1 LNLSTF
7 VCVDVTLTYE
17 GKVMSNSYASL
28 ALELTTAV
36 DDERPVYIAGNF
48 CEWFPDIERF
58 RMQKVEPGKYRF
70 QFPPDFLFDKP
81 LEYKYTRGG
90 WDQVELD
97 SFGETP
103 QNRRV
108 RAKTKS
114 QKDFVPHWRKD
125 GRSFDPLLIPTVETV
140 AEQFEMPQL
149 GRTRRIRILLPH
161 DYYTSEKCYPVIY
174 LQDGQNLFE
183 DGSVYGNWEIDKKMA
198 ILAAQGKESVII
210 VAIDHA
216 DEDRLHEF
224 APYANPKFGKGSGK
238 KYANFIV
245 RTLKP
250 YIDKNY
256 RTRPERQH
264 TGVGGSSMGGLISIY
279 AGLMYPEVLGRLMIF
294 SPSLWVSEKIY
305 FDAIEFFNPMETK
318 IYVYAGGK
326 EGRYMIQSTER
337 LKEAVERQ
345 GWSPERLQL
354 KLSIDPKGEH
364 NETRWGKEFPKAIEW
379 LFFETR

>member
-1 LNLSTF
+1 
-7 VCVDVTLTYE
+7 
-17 GKVMSNSYASL
+17 MSNSYASL
-28 ALELTTAV
+28 ALELTTPV

-58 RMQKVEPGKYRF
+58 KMQKVEPGKYRF
-70 QFPPDFLFDKP
+70 QFPPDFLFDQP

-97 SFGETP
+97 SFGEAP
-103 QNRRV
+103 QNRKIR
-108 RAKTKS
+108 TKGTA

-125 GRSFDPLLIPTVETV
+125 GRAFDVRYVPTVETV
-140 AEQFEMPQL
+140 SEHFEIPQL
-149 GRTRRIRILLPH
+149 GRKRRVRVLLPH
-161 DYYTSEKCYPVIY
+161 DYYTSSKSYPVIY

-183 DGSVYGNWEIDKKMA
+183 DGSVYGNWEIDKRMA
-198 ILAAQGKESVII
+198 ILAGQGKGSLIV

-250 YIDKNY
+250 YIDKKY
-256 RTRPERQH
+256 RTRPERQF
-264 TGVGGSSMGGLISIY
+264 TGIGGSSMGGLISIY

-326 EGRYMIQSTER
+326 EGRFMVPSTER
-337 LKEAVERQ
+337 LKEAIERQ
-345 GWSPERLQL
+345 GWTPNRLRV
-354 KLSIDPKGEH
+354 KLSVDPKGEH
-364 NETRWGKEFPKAIEW
+364 TETRWGKEFPRAIEW
-379 LFFETR
+379 LFFETP